1 MLQAIV
7 RAGLLPFKYVVADC
21 LYGKSPDVL
30 DAVDTCVG
38 VTTFV
43 AMPSETRCWLQRPR
57 TEDKTDISKGG
68 ARSKRVV
75 VVPEHPPRTVA
86 TLAANLPAS
95 CWSQRKVSEGT
106 KGPMV

>member
-1 MLQAIV
+1 
-7 RAGLLPFKYVVADC
+7 
-21 LYGKSPDVL
+21 
-30 DAVDTCVG
+30 VDTCVG

-43 AMPSETRCWLQRPR
+43 AIPSETRCWLQRPR
-57 TEDKTDISKGG
+57 TEDKTYISKGG

-95 CWSQRKVSEGT
+95 CWYQRKVSEGT